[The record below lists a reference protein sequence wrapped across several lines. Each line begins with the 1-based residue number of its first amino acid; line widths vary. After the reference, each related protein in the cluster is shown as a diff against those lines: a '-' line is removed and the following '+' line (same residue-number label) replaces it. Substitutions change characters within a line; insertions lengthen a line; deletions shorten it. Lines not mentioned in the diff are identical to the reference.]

1 MSKSKLN
8 TWFKPLLAA
17 GLCIVLA
24 ACTADTN
31 RQQFRGLS
39 QETLIPTNCS
49 ADTEI
54 APVGR
59 TVVPE
64 DFRQRLLLRFG
75 YHYGL
80 LQPHVIRREANQ
92 ILTRSGGNFGAKGRS
107 DDGIVTRFAFNTI
120 PVFVYSKDQSQIS
133 EAKSAIDRIND
144 ILRDGTEAELSARF
158 IPGDV
163 AEAPRY
169 WARETGIHLYFGSE
183 KCLWKVL
190 DEQTGTNR
198 SELTAAATIN
208 LRNLG
213 GLTVTQT
220 LIRNGYR
227 TGRIHRSI
235 VVILNVSNNRLK
247 QSVVEHELM
256 HALGIRGHTRF
267 TMSSRM
273 SQEAESIAPLDRFS
287 NFDRQFLRILYG
299 KLTSGDD
306 DARVKEVVED
316 EWRFEENRQSRNA
329 PNCLRNIAN
338 RQNNGEEVKGIAL
351 AKATVCDMGIG
362 ITKIN

>member
-1 MSKSKLN
+1 MKN
-8 TWFKPLLAA
+8 WFKPLLVA
-17 GLCIVLA
+17 GLSTALA
-24 ACTADTN
+24 ACSADMN
-31 RQQFRGLS
+31 RQHFPGLS
-39 QETLIPTNCS
+39 QETLTPTDCS
-49 ADTEI
+49 ADIEI

-59 TVVPE
+59 TVVG
-64 DFRQRLLLRFG
+64 DGVRQRLLLRFG

-80 LQPHVIRREANQ
+80 LQPHVIRQEAGQ
-92 ILTRSGGNFGAKGRS
+92 ILTRSGGNFGEKGS
-107 DDGIVTRFAFNTI
+107 GDDGRVTRFPFDTI
-120 PVFVYSKDQSQIS
+120 PVFVYSKDRAQIS
-133 EAKSAIDRIND
+133 RANFAIDRIND
-144 ILRDGTEAELSARF
+144 ILRDATKAKLSARF

-183 KCLWKVL
+183 NCLWKVL
-190 DEQTGTNR
+190 DEQTGTTR
-198 SELTAAATIN
+198 GELTAAATIN

-235 VVILNVSNNRLK
+235 VVILNVSNDRLK
-247 QSVVEHELM
+247 QSVIEHELM
-256 HALGIRGHTRF
+256 HALGVRGHTRS

-287 NFDRQFLRILYG
+287 NFDRQLLRILYG

-316 EWRFEENRQSRNA
+316 EWRFEENRQSQNA
-329 PNCLRNIAN
+329 PDCLQDIAK
-338 RQNNGEEVKGIAL
+338 RQNSGKEIKGIAL
-351 AKATVCDMGIG
+351 AQAIVCDMGIG